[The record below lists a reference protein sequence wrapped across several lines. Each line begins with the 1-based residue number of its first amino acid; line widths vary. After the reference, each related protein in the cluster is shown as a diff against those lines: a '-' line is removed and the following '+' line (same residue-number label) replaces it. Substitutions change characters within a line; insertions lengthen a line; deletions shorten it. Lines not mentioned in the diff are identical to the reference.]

1 MRRREFITLLGGT
14 AIAWPLVAHAQ
25 QASIPVIGYLSVG
38 APDER
43 AHLISAFHQGL
54 SEVGVVAGRN
64 ADIEYRWAGVQFDR
78 LPELARELVGRKVAV
93 ILAGSDYAALA
104 AKATTTSTPIIF
116 AIGSD
121 PINIGLVDRLNRPGG
136 NMTGATWISNELQSK
151 RLEILR
157 ELIPSGQIAIL
168 RNPKD
173 PDGDYATGR
182 LQMAASKIGQQ
193 LLAFNAS
200 NDAELDEAIA
210 NIAKSGAS
218 ALLVVNGPF
227 FNSLRRLLVD
237 TVARYRI
244 PAMYDLRAFVEAGGL
259 LNYGASQP
267 DAFRQAGIYVGRVLK
282 GEKPADLPVQQPTKF
297 ELVIN
302 LKTAKALGLT
312 VPPTLIA
319 RADEVIE

>member
-1 MRRREFITLLGGT
+1 MRRRHFITLLGGT
-14 AIAWPLVAHAQ
+14 AVVWPLVAHAQ
-25 QASIPVIGYLSVG
+25 QPLTPVIGYLSVG

-54 SEVGVVAGRN
+54 SEVGFVVGRD

-121 PINIGLVDRLNRPGG
+121 PINMGLVDSLNRPGG
-136 NMTGATWISNELQSK
+136 NMTGTTWISNELQSK

-168 RNPKD
+168 RNPQD
-173 PDGDYATGR
+173 PDGDYTTGR
-182 LQMAASKIGQQ
+182 LQMAASRIGQQ
-193 LLAFNAS
+193 LSAFNAG
-200 NDAELDEAIA
+200 NDAELDDAIA
-210 NIAKSGAS
+210 NIAKSGAA
-218 ALLVVNGPF
+218 ALLVINGPF
-227 FNSLRRLLVD
+227 FNSRRRLLVE

-244 PAMYDLRAFVEAGGL
+244 PAMYDLRAFAEAGGL

-267 DAFRQAGIYVGRVLK
+267 DAFRQAGIYVARVLK

-302 LKTAKALGLT
+302 LKTAKALGLA
-312 VPPTLIA
+312 VSPTLIA

>member
-1 MRRREFITLLGGT
+1 MRRREFLVVLSG
-14 AIAWPLVAHAQ
+14 AAAWPLVARAQ
-25 QASIPVIGYLSVG
+25 QASMPVIGYLSVG
-38 APDER
+38 AADER
-43 AHLISAFHQGL
+43 AHLIGAFHQGL
-54 SEVGVVAGRN
+54 SEIGFVAGRDAN
-64 ADIEYRWAGVQFDR
+64 IEYRWAGGQFDR

-93 ILAGSDYAALA
+93 ILAASNFAARA
-104 AKATTTSTPIIF
+104 AKAATTSTPIIF

-121 PINIGLVDRLNRPGG
+121 PVNAGLVDSLSRPGG
-136 NMTGATWISNELQSK
+136 NVTGATWISSELQSK

-168 RNPKD
+168 RNPKS
-173 PDGDYATGR
+173 PDGEYATGQ
-182 LQMAASKIGQQ
+182 LQMAASSIGQQ
-193 LLAFNAS
+193 LFAFDAS

-210 NIAKSGAS
+210 NIAKSGAG
-218 ALLVVNGPF
+218 ALLIINDAF
-227 FNSLRRLLVD
+227 FNIRRHHLVEM
-237 TVARYRI
+237 VARYRI
-244 PAMYDLRAFVEAGGL
+244 PTMYDLRAFVEAGGL

-267 DAFRQAGIYVGRVLK
+267 DVYRQAGIYVGRVLK

-297 ELVIN
+297 EFVIN

>member
-1 MRRREFITLLGGT
+1 MRRRDFLGVLSG
-14 AIAWPLVAHAQ
+14 AAAWPFGARAQ

-38 APDER
+38 AADER

-54 SEVGVVAGRN
+54 SEIGFVAGRDVN
-64 ADIEYRWAGVQFDR
+64 IEYRWAGAQFDR

-93 ILAGSDYAALA
+93 ILAASDFAARA

-121 PINIGLVDRLNRPGG
+121 PINTGLVDSLNRPGA
-136 NMTGATWISNELQSK
+136 NMTGATWISSELQSK

-168 RNPKD
+168 RNPKS
-173 PDGDYATGR
+173 PDGEYATGQ
-182 LQMAASKIGQQ
+182 LQIAASRIGQQ

-200 NDAELDEAIA
+200 NDAELHEAIA
-210 NIAKSGAS
+210 NIAKSGAK
-218 ALLVVNGPF
+218 AVLVINDPF
-227 FNSLRRLLVD
+227 FNIRRHLLVEL
-237 TVARYRI
+237 VARYRI
-244 PAMYDLRAFVEAGGL
+244 PTMYDLRAFVEAGGL

-267 DAFRQAGIYVGRVLK
+267 DTYRQAGIYVGRVLK

-297 ELVIN
+297 EFVIN